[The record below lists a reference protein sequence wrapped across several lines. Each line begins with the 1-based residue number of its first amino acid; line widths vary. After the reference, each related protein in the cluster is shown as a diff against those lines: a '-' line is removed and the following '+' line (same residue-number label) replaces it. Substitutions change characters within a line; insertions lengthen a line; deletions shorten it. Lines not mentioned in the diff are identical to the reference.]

1 MRPGFG
7 HGAMLVSCYWRPG
20 IRTTA
25 VRALAKMTQAACGAL
40 ALSLAV
46 AAPVHA
52 QSTFSDL
59 KGKLFDARM
68 AVKTFVNGLR
78 HCKELDGTNFY
89 FEPRN
94 RVLNLEE
101 YHQSLD
107 NLVKAQVYNPE
118 KRRPWSE
125 EDANARWEQVKKEAL
140 HDKEICKLVELLPQ
154 LEKRVKEM
162 EGKRDASQDKSQDK
176 SQVKPQ
182 DKSQDKPQDKK

>member
-1 MRPGFG
+1 
-7 HGAMLVSCYWRPG
+7 
-20 IRTTA
+20 
-25 VRALAKMTQAACGAL
+25 VRSLAKVTHFACGAI
-40 ALSLAV
+40 ALSFIL

-52 QSTFSDL
+52 ESTFSEL

-140 HDKEICKLVELLPQ
+140 HNKEVCKLVELLPQ
-154 LEKRVKEM
+154 LEKRVKEL
-162 EGKRDASQDKSQDK
+162 EGKHDESQNKLSPPSQ
-176 SQVKPQ
+176 
-182 DKSQDKPQDKK
+182 